1 MAQSAL
7 RGFFVDN
14 LGLLA
19 YSPEYMNITELA
31 RRLRVT
37 PTELRE
43 KLPVLGFDIGRKAIK
58 VDQREA
64 ERIIRRWQ
72 EYAWRQKQLADEKNK
87 MELRKKIA
95 AGEVTPDRKISLPPS
110 ITVRDLADKLQRPV
124 TDVIRELMKGG
135 ILASINER
143 IDFDTAAITAE
154 DLGYQ
159 AVKESAT
166 QKEETVSSAL
176 ETLKTSVLNEEEA
189 SLEPRPPVVVVMGH
203 VDHGKTT
210 LLDAIRA
217 TAVAKGESGGITQHI
232 GAYQAEKNG
241 RKITFIDTP
250 GHEAFTMM
258 RSRGARVADV
268 AVLVVAADDGVQPQ
282 TVEVVRIIEAAKL
295 PYVVAINKMDK
306 ADANPDQVK
315 RQLSDLGM
323 VPEDWGGKTVMVPI
337 SAKSKQG
344 IDGLLETILLVAELE
359 KDKIR
364 ANPKRRAIGTIIE
377 SHVDKGEGP
386 VATVLIQGGT
396 LRRNDVAGIGG
407 VNYGRVRAMKDFTGE
422 NVDEAPPGMPVKI
435 LGFKLAPTMG
445 DVLEVPERV
454 DDLKDWKAIK
464 HAQSTTQ
471 PTVSSSLS
479 SSEENAAEKRW
490 VNVIVRADVLGSLE
504 AILGSLERM
513 VHPEVGVKV
522 VGKGLGNITDS
533 DILSAESNVAMVLG
547 FHVNPVTT
555 AASLARE
562 KNVEIRQYKVIYD
575 LLDDVKAEL
584 KKHLKAEVI
593 RTDLGKLE
601 IKGVFKSGKDG
612 QIVGGVVT
620 DGKILKG
627 SMAQVFRAGEPFATG
642 KIADLQSH
650 KSSVSEVH
658 GGQECGVRFEGKGQI
673 QLGDILEV
681 YSEEKREKQLGF

>member
-1 MAQSAL
+1 
-7 RGFFVDN
+7 
-14 LGLLA
+14 
-19 YSPEYMNITELA
+19 MNITEIA

-37 PTELRE
+37 PDELRE
-43 KLPVLGFDIGRKAIK
+43 KLPILGFDIGRKAIK
-58 VDQREA
+58 VDHREA

-72 EYAWRQKQLADEKNK
+72 ENAWKQKQLADEKAK
-87 MELRKKIA
+87 MELRRKIQ
-95 AGEVTPDRKISLPPS
+95 AGEVTADRKISIPPS

-143 IDFDTAAITAE
+143 VDFDTAAIIAE

-159 AVKESAT
+159 AVKQDAG

-176 ETLKTSVLNEEEA
+176 DQLKEAVLSEDE
-189 SLEPRPPVVVVMGH
+189 SKLQPRPPVVVVMGH

-232 GAYQAEKNG
+232 GAYQAERNG
-241 RKITFIDTP
+241 RAITFIDTP

-268 AVLVVAADDGVQPQ
+268 AILVVGADDGVQPQ

-306 ADANPDQVK
+306 EGANPDQVK

-323 VPEDWGGKTVMVPI
+323 IPEDWGGKTVMVPI
-337 SAKSKQG
+337 SAKTKMG
-344 IDGLLETILLVAELE
+344 IDGLLDTILLVADLE

-364 ANPKRRAIGTIIE
+364 ANPDRRAIGTIIE

-396 LRRNDVAGIGG
+396 LKRNDILGISG
-407 VNYGRVRAMKDFTGE
+407 VNYGRVRAMKDWTGE
-422 NVDEAPPGMPVKI
+422 TVDEAPPGMPAKI
-435 LGFKLAPTMG
+435 LGFKLAPTVG
-445 DVLEVPERV
+445 DVMEVPDRPQ
-454 DDLKDWKAIK
+454 DLKDWKEIK
-464 HAQSTTQ
+464 HAQSSTQ
-471 PTVSSSLS
+471 PTVSGS
-479 SSEENAAEKRW
+479 SSPSASGDEGSAKEKDW

-504 AILGSLERM
+504 AILGALERM
-513 VHPEVGVKV
+513 VHPEVGVRI
-522 VGKGLGNITDS
+522 VGKGLGNVTDS
-533 DILSAESNVAMVLG
+533 DILAAESNGAMVLA
-547 FHVNPVTT
+547 FHVNSTPSAGT
-555 AASLARE
+555 LARD
-562 KNVEIRQYKVIYD
+562 KDIGIRQYKVIYD
-575 LLDDVKAEL
+575 LLNDVKAEL
-584 KKHLKAEVI
+584 KKKLKAEVI

-601 IKGVFKSGKDG
+601 IKGVFRSGKDG

-620 DGKILKG
+620 DGKVLKG
-627 SMAQVFRAGEPFATG
+627 AMAQVFRAGEPIATG

-650 KSSVSEVH
+650 KQSVAEVY
-658 GGQECGVRFEGKGQI
+658 GGQECGIRFEGKGQI
-673 QLGDILEV
+673 ALGDILEV

>member
-1 MAQSAL
+1 
-7 RGFFVDN
+7 
-14 LGLLA
+14 
-19 YSPEYMNITELA
+19 MNITELA

-37 PTELRE
+37 PEELRQ

-58 VDQREA
+58 VDGREA

-72 EYAWRQKQLADEKNK
+72 EYAWRQKQLSDEKNK
-87 MELRKKIA
+87 MELRRKIA
-95 AGEVTPDRKISLPPS
+95 AGEVSPDRKIHLPPS
-110 ITVRDLADKLQRPV
+110 ITVRELADKLQRPA

-143 IDFDTAAITAE
+143 VDFDTAAIIAE

-166 QKEETVSSAL
+166 QKEETVHSAL
-176 ETLKTSVLNEEEA
+176 EQLKESVLSENEA
-189 SLEPRPPVVVVMGH
+189 MLKPRPPVVVVMGH

-210 LLDAIRA
+210 LLDTIRA
-217 TAVAKGESGGITQHI
+217 SAVAKGESGGITQHI

-258 RSRGARVADV
+258 RSRGARVADI

-306 ADANPDQVK
+306 ADANPEQVK

-337 SAKSKQG
+337 SAKTKKG
-344 IDGLLETILLVAELE
+344 IDGLLDTLLLVADLE

-364 ANPKRRAIGTIIE
+364 ANPERRAIGTIIE

-396 LRRNDVAGIGG
+396 LRKNDVAGIGG
-407 VNYGRVRAMKDFTGE
+407 VNYGRVRAMKDFTGAGVE
-422 NVDEAPPGMPVKI
+422 EAPPGMPVKI
-435 LGFKLAPTMG
+435 LGFKLAPTVG
-445 DVLEVPERV
+445 DVLEVPERIA
-454 DDLKDWKAIK
+454 DLKDWKAVK
-464 HAQSTTQ
+464 HAQSSTQ
-471 PTVSSSLS
+471 PTVSASA
-479 SSEENAAEKRW
+479 SSEESAADKQW
-490 VNVIVRADVLGSLE
+490 TNVIIRADVLGSLE
-504 AILGSLERM
+504 AILSSLERM
-513 VHPEVGVKV
+513 THPEVGVKV
-522 VGKGLGNITDS
+522 VGKGLGNVTDS
-533 DILSAESNVAMVLG
+533 DVLSAETNGAHVLA
-547 FHVNPVTT
+547 FHVAPTST
-555 AASLARE
+555 ASSLARE
-562 KNVEIRQYKVIYD
+562 KNVQIRQYKVIYD

-584 KKHLKAEVI
+584 KKKLKAETL

-601 IKGVFKSGKDG
+601 IRGVFRSGRDG

-620 DGKILKG
+620 DGKVLRG
-627 SMAQVFRAGEPFATG
+627 ALAQVFHAGEPIASG
-642 KIADLQSH
+642 KVADLQSH
-650 KSSVSEVH
+650 KQSVAEVY
-658 GGQECGVRFEGKGQI
+658 GGQECGIRFEGKGAPI
-673 QLGDILEV
+673 QLGDVLEV
-681 YSEEKREKQLGF
+681 YSEEKREQQLGF

>member
-1 MAQSAL
+1 
-7 RGFFVDN
+7 
-14 LGLLA
+14 
-19 YSPEYMNITELA
+19 MNITEIA

-37 PTELRE
+37 PDELRE

-64 ERIIRRWQ
+64 DRIVRRWQ
-72 EYAWRQKQLADEKNK
+72 EYTWKQKQLADEKAK
-87 MELRKKIA
+87 MELRRKIQ
-95 AGEVTPDRKISLPPS
+95 AGEVSADRQVTIPPS

-143 IDFDTAAITAE
+143 VDFDTAAIIAE

-159 AVKESAT
+159 AVKQDAG

-176 ETLKTSVLNEEEA
+176 DQLKEAVLSEDEA
-189 SLEPRPPVVVVMGH
+189 KLKPRPPVVVVMGH

-232 GAYQAEKNG
+232 GAYQAVKNG
-241 RKITFIDTP
+241 RHITFIDTP

-268 AVLVVAADDGVQPQ
+268 AILVVGADDGVQPQ

-306 ADANPDQVK
+306 EGANPDQVK

-323 VPEDWGGKTVMVPI
+323 IPEDWGGKTVMVPI
-337 SAKSKQG
+337 SAKTNMG
-344 IDGLLETILLVAELE
+344 IDGLLDTILLVTDIE

-364 ANPKRRAIGTIIE
+364 ANPDRRAIGTIIE

-396 LRRNDVAGIGG
+396 LKRNDILGIGG
-407 VNYGRVRAMKDFTGE
+407 VNYGRVRAMKDWTGE
-422 NVDEAPPGMPVKI
+422 NVEEAPPGMPVKI

-445 DVLEVPERV
+445 DVMEVPERPQ
-454 DDLKDWKAIK
+454 DLKDWKEIK
-464 HAQSTTQ
+464 HSQSSTQ
-471 PTVSSSLS
+471 PTVSGS
-479 SSEENAAEKRW
+479 SSPSASGDEGTSKEKDW

-513 VHPEVGVKV
+513 THPEVGVRI
-522 VGKGLGNITDS
+522 VGKGLGNVTDS
-533 DILSAESNVAMVLG
+533 DILAAESNGAMVLA
-547 FHVNPVTT
+547 FHVNSTPSAGT
-555 AASLARE
+555 LARD
-562 KNVEIRQYKVIYD
+562 KDIAIRQYKVIYD
-575 LLDDVKAEL
+575 LLNDVKEEL
-584 KKHLKAEVI
+584 KKKLKAEVI

-601 IKGVFKSGKDG
+601 IKGVFRSGKDG
-612 QIVGGVVT
+612 QIVGGVCT
-620 DGKILKG
+620 DGKIVRG
-627 SMAQVFRAGEPFATG
+627 AMAQVFRGGEPIASG

-650 KSSVSEVH
+650 KQSVAEVY
-658 GGQECGVRFEGKGQI
+658 GGQECGIRFEGKGQTI
-673 QLGDILEV
+673 ALGDVLEV
-681 YSEEKREKQLGF
+681 FSEEKREKLLGF

>member
-1 MAQSAL
+1 
-7 RGFFVDN
+7 
-14 LGLLA
+14 
-19 YSPEYMNITELA
+19 MNITELA

-37 PTELRE
+37 PEELRQ

-58 VDQREA
+58 VDQREG

-72 EYAWRQKQLADEKNK
+72 EFAWRQKQLSDEKAK
-87 MELRKKIA
+87 MELRRKIQ
-95 AGEVTPDRKISLPPS
+95 AGEVTADRKISLPPS
-110 ITVRDLADKLQRPV
+110 ITIRELADKLQRPA

-143 IDFDTAAITAE
+143 IDFDTAAVTAE

-159 AVKESAT
+159 AVKESET
-166 QKEETVSSAL
+166 QKEETVTNAL
-176 ETLKTSVLNEEEA
+176 ETLKESVLNEDDGN
-189 SLEPRPPVVVVMGH
+189 LKPRPPVVVVMGH

-210 LLDAIRA
+210 LLDTIR
-217 TAVAKGESGGITQHI
+217 TSAVAKDESGGITQHI

-268 AVLVVAADDGVQPQ
+268 AILVVAADDGVQPQ

-344 IDGLLETILLVAELE
+344 IDNLLETILLVADLE

-364 ANPKRRAIGTIIE
+364 ANPERRAIGTIIE

-396 LRRNDVAGIGG
+396 LKKNDVAGIGG

-435 LGFKLAPTMG
+435 LGFKLAPTVG
-445 DVLEVPERV
+445 DVLEVPERAK
-454 DDLKDWKAIK
+454 DLKDWKAVK

-471 PTVSSSLS
+471 STVSTSSQSS
-479 SSEENAAEKRW
+479 SSEEGSADKQW
-490 VNVIVRADVLGSLE
+490 TNVIIRADVLGSLE
-504 AILGSLERM
+504 AIMGSLERM
-513 VHPEVGVKV
+513 THPEVGVKV
-522 VGKGLGNITDS
+522 VGKGLGNITDA
-533 DILSAESNVAMVLG
+533 DVLSAEATGAMLLG
-547 FHVNPVTT
+547 FHVAPTT
-555 AASLARE
+555 SAASLANT
-562 KNVEIRQYKVIYD
+562 KDIPIRQYKVIYD
-575 LLDDVKAEL
+575 LLNDVKEEL
-584 KKHLKAEVI
+584 KKNLKAEVI

-601 IKGVFKSGKDG
+601 IRGVFKSGKDG
-612 QIVGGVVT
+612 QIVGGIVT
-620 DGKILKG
+620 DGKIERG
-627 SMAQVFRAGEPFATG
+627 AMAQVFRAGEPIASG
-642 KIADLQSH
+642 KISDLQSQ
-650 KSSVSEVH
+650 KQSVKEVF
-658 GGQECGVRFEGKGQI
+658 GGQECGIRFEGKGQTI
-673 QLGDILEV
+673 ALGDVLEV
-681 YSEEKREKQLGF
+681 FSEEKREKQLGF

>member
-1 MAQSAL
+1 
-7 RGFFVDN
+7 
-14 LGLLA
+14 
-19 YSPEYMNITELA
+19 MNITELA

-37 PTELRE
+37 PEELRQ

-58 VDQREA
+58 VDQREG

-72 EYAWRQKQLADEKNK
+72 EFAWRQKQLSDEKAK
-87 MELRKKIA
+87 MELRRKIQ
-95 AGEVTPDRKISLPPS
+95 AGEVTADRKISLPPS
-110 ITVRDLADKLQRPV
+110 ITIRELADKLQRPV

-143 IDFDTAAITAE
+143 IDFDTAAVTAE

-159 AVKESAT
+159 AIKESDT
-166 QKEETVSSAL
+166 QKEETVSNAL
-176 ETLKTSVLNEEEA
+176 DSLKESVLNEDEA
-189 SLEPRPPVVVVMGH
+189 SLQPRPPVVVVMGH

-210 LLDAIRA
+210 LLDTIRA
-217 TAVAKGESGGITQHI
+217 AAIAKDESGGITQHI

-268 AVLVVAADDGVQPQ
+268 AILVVAADDGVQPQ

-337 SAKSKQG
+337 SAKAKQG
-344 IDGLLETILLVAELE
+344 IDGLLETILLVADLE

-364 ANPKRRAIGTIIE
+364 ANPERRAIGTIIE

-396 LRRNDVAGIGG
+396 LHKNDVAGIGG
-407 VNYGRVRAMKDFTGE
+407 VNYGRVRAMKDFTGVS
-422 NVDEAPPGMPVKI
+422 VDEAPPGMPVKI
-435 LGFKLAPTMG
+435 LGFKLAPTVG
-445 DVLEVPERV
+445 DVMEVPERV
-454 DDLKDWKAIK
+454 KDLKDWKAVK

-471 PTVSSSLS
+471 STVSMSSQS
-479 SSEENAAEKRW
+479 SSEEGSADKQW
-490 VNVIVRADVLGSLE
+490 TNVIIRADVLGSLE
-504 AILGSLERM
+504 AIMGALERM
-513 VHPEVGVKV
+513 THPEVGVKV
-522 VGKGLGNITDS
+522 VGKGLGNITDA
-533 DILSAESNVAMVLG
+533 DILSAESNGAMVLG
-547 FHVNPVTT
+547 FHVQPTT
-555 AASLARE
+555 SAASAANT
-562 KNVEIRQYKVIYD
+562 KNIPIRQYKVIYD
-575 LLDDVKAEL
+575 LLNDVKAEL
-584 KKHLKAEVI
+584 KSKLKAEVI

-601 IKGVFKSGKDG
+601 IRGVFKSGKDG
-612 QIVGGVVT
+612 QIVGGIVT
-620 DGKILKG
+620 DGKIERG
-627 SMAQVFRAGEPFATG
+627 SMAQVFRTGEPIATG
-642 KIADLQSH
+642 KIADLQSQ
-650 KSSVSEVH
+650 KQSVKEVF
-658 GGQECGVRFEGKGQI
+658 GGQECGIRFEGKGQAI
-673 QLGDILEV
+673 ALGDVLEV

>member
-1 MAQSAL
+1 
-7 RGFFVDN
+7 
-14 LGLLA
+14 
-19 YSPEYMNITELA
+19 MNITELA

-37 PTELRE
+37 PEELRQ

-58 VDQREA
+58 VDQREG

-72 EYAWRQKQLADEKNK
+72 EFAWRQKQLADEKNK
-87 MELRKKIA
+87 MELRRKIA
-95 AGEVTPDRKISLPPS
+95 AGEVTADRKISLPPS
-110 ITVRDLADKLQRPV
+110 ITIRELADKLQRPV
-124 TDVIRELMKGG
+124 TDIIRELMKGG

-143 IDFDTAAITAE
+143 IDFDTAAVTAE

-159 AVKESAT
+159 AIKESDT
-166 QKEETVSSAL
+166 QKEETVSNAL
-176 ETLKTSVLNEEEA
+176 DSLKESVLNEDEA
-189 SLEPRPPVVVVMGH
+189 SLQPRPPVVVVMGH

-210 LLDAIRA
+210 LLDTIRA
-217 TAVAKGESGGITQHI
+217 SAVAKGESGGITQHI

-268 AVLVVAADDGVQPQ
+268 AILVVAADDGVQPQ

-344 IDGLLETILLVAELE
+344 IDGLLETILLVADLD

-364 ANPKRRAIGTIIE
+364 ANPARRAIGTIIE

-396 LRRNDVAGIGG
+396 LKKNDVAGIGG
-407 VNYGRVRAMKDFTGE
+407 VNYGRVRAMKDFIGE

-435 LGFKLAPTMG
+435 LGFKLAPTVG
-445 DVLEVPERV
+445 DVMEVPERV
-454 DDLKDWKAIK
+454 KDLTDWKTVK

-471 PTVSSSLS
+471 STVSTQSAS
-479 SSEENAAEKRW
+479 SSEEGNVEKQW
-490 VNVIVRADVLGSLE
+490 TNVIIRADVLGSLE
-504 AILGSLERM
+504 AIMGSLERM
-513 VHPEVGVKV
+513 THPEVGVKV
-522 VGKGLGNITDS
+522 VGKGLGNITDA
-533 DILSAESNVAMVLG
+533 DILSAESNGAMVLG
-547 FHVNPVTT
+547 FHVAPTT
-555 AASLARE
+555 SAASAANT
-562 KNVEIRQYKVIYD
+562 KNIPIRQYKVIYD
-575 LLDDVKAEL
+575 LLNDVKDEL
-584 KKHLKAEVI
+584 KTKLKAEVI

-601 IKGVFKSGKDG
+601 IRGVFKSGKDG
-612 QIVGGVVT
+612 QIVGGIVT
-620 DGKILKG
+620 DGKIEKG
-627 SMAQVFRAGEPFATG
+627 AMAQVFRAGEPIATG
-642 KIADLQSH
+642 KIADLQSQ
-650 KSSVSEVH
+650 KQSVKEVF
-658 GGQECGVRFEGKGQI
+658 GGQECGIRFEGKGQAI
-673 QLGDILEV
+673 QLGDELEV

>member
-1 MAQSAL
+1 
-7 RGFFVDN
+7 
-14 LGLLA
+14 
-19 YSPEYMNITELA
+19 MNITELA

-37 PTELRE
+37 PEELRQ

-58 VDQREA
+58 VDQREG

-72 EYAWRQKQLADEKNK
+72 EFAWRQKQLSDEKAK
-87 MELRKKIA
+87 MELRRKIQ
-95 AGEVTPDRKISLPPS
+95 AGEVTADRKISLPPS
-110 ITVRDLADKLQRPV
+110 ITIRELADKLQRPA

-143 IDFDTAAITAE
+143 IDFDTAAVTAE

-159 AVKESAT
+159 AIKESDT
-166 QKEETVSSAL
+166 QKEETVSNAL
-176 ETLKTSVLNEEEA
+176 DSLKESVLNEDEA
-189 SLEPRPPVVVVMGH
+189 NLQPRPPVVVVMGH

-210 LLDAIRA
+210 LLDTIRVS
-217 TAVAKGESGGITQHI
+217 AVAKGESGGITQHI

-268 AVLVVAADDGVQPQ
+268 AILVVAADDGVQPQ

-337 SAKSKQG
+337 SAKGKQG
-344 IDGLLETILLVAELE
+344 IDGLLETILLVADLE

-364 ANPKRRAIGTIIE
+364 ANPARRAIGTIIE

-396 LRRNDVAGIGG
+396 LKKNDVAGIGG
-407 VNYGRVRAMKDFTGE
+407 VNYGRVRAMKNFIGE
-422 NVDEAPPGMPVKI
+422 NVEEAPPGMPVKI
-435 LGFKLAPTMG
+435 LGFKLAPTVG
-445 DVLEVPERV
+445 DVMEVPERV
-454 DDLKDWKAIK
+454 KDLTDWKTVK

-471 PTVSSSLS
+471 STVSTSAS
-479 SSEENAAEKRW
+479 SSGEENAAEKQW
-490 VNVIVRADVLGSLE
+490 TNVIIRADVLGSLE
-504 AILGSLERM
+504 AIMGALERM
-513 VHPEVGVKV
+513 THPEVGVKV
-522 VGKGLGNITDS
+522 VGKGLGNITDA
-533 DILSAESNVAMVLG
+533 DILSAESNGAMVLG
-547 FHVNPVTT
+547 FHVAPTT
-555 AASLARE
+555 SAASAANT
-562 KNVEIRQYKVIYD
+562 KNIPIRQYKVIYD
-575 LLDDVKAEL
+575 LLNDVKEEL
-584 KKHLKAEVI
+584 KKKLKAEVI

-601 IKGVFKSGKDG
+601 IRGVFKSGKDG
-612 QIVGGVVT
+612 QIVGGIVT
-620 DGKILKG
+620 DGKLEKG
-627 SMAQVFRAGEPFATG
+627 AMAQVFRAGEPIATG
-642 KIADLQSH
+642 KISDLQTQ
-650 KSSVSEVH
+650 KQSVKEVF
-658 GGQECGVRFEGKGQI
+658 GGQECGIRFEGKGQAI
-673 QLGDILEV
+673 QLGDVLEV
-681 YSEEKREKQLGF
+681 YSEEKRDKQLGF

>member
-1 MAQSAL
+1 
-7 RGFFVDN
+7 
-14 LGLLA
+14 
-19 YSPEYMNITELA
+19 MNITELA

-37 PTELRE
+37 PAELRT

-72 EYAWRQKQLADEKNK
+72 EYAWRQKQLSDEKAK
-87 MELRKKIA
+87 MDLRKKIA

-110 ITVRDLADKLQRPV
+110 ITVRDLADRLQRPV

-159 AVKESAT
+159 AVKESES
-166 QKEETVSSAL
+166 QKEEKVSSAL
-176 ETLKTSVLNEEEA
+176 ETLKEAVLKEDDA
-189 SLEPRPPVVVVMGH
+189 ALEPRPPVVVVMGH

-210 LLDAIRA
+210 LLDAIRT
-217 TAVAKGESGGITQHI
+217 TAVAKDESGGITQHI

-258 RSRGARVADV
+258 RSRGARVADI

-306 ADANPDQVK
+306 ADADPDQVK

-344 IDGLLETILLVAELE
+344 LDVLLETLLLVADLE

-364 ANPKRRAIGTIIE
+364 ANPSRRAIGTIIE

-396 LRRNDVAGIGG
+396 LRKNDVAGIGG
-407 VNYGRVRAMKDFTGE
+407 VNYGRVRAMKDFMGE
-422 NVDEAPPGMPVKI
+422 TVDEALPGTPVKI

-454 DDLKDWKAIK
+454 DDLKDWKAVK

-471 PTVSSSLS
+471 PTVSSGSASS
-479 SSEENAAEKRW
+479 SSEEGGSEKNW
-490 VNVIVRADVLGSLE
+490 TNVIVRADVLGSLE

-513 VHPEVGVKV
+513 AHPEVGVKV

-533 DILSAESNVAMVLG
+533 DILSAESNGAMILG
-547 FHVNPVTT
+547 FHVSPTST
-555 AASLARE
+555 AASLARD
-562 KNVEIRQYKVIYD
+562 KNVAIHQYKVIYD

-620 DGKILKG
+620 EGKVVKG
-627 SMAQVFRAGEPFATG
+627 ALAQVFRLGEPIASG
-642 KIADLQSH
+642 KLADLQSH

-658 GGQECGVRFEGKGQI
+658 GGSECGIRFEGKGQI